1 MYLIPKVCSQCSD
14 ISGAMGLRPVH
25 RGAQGCG
32 GGGGGIEFPFC
43 STSCETPKGIQCCKM
58 SIPLGVSQ
66 VVSMSREDYL
76 GMAPLLAF
84 Q

>member
-1 MYLIPKVCSQCSD
+1 
-14 ISGAMGLRPVH
+14 MGLRPVH
-25 RGAQGCG
+25 RGGEQGGGGGEQGC

-66 VVSMSREDYL
+66 VVSYYSRSREDYL
-76 GMAPLLAF
+76 GVAPLLAF